1 MIWLGAVAFCNALGS
16 VIIFPLAP
24 FVADDLSV
32 PVQDIALASLCFNGA
47 AGLGGLASALF
58 FGRLGSR
65 RALLLTLIGLA
76 VSTGLSSVAPN
87 FAILLLTRLLAGLCA
102 GPLLAVVF
110 SQAAE
115 LAPRQARNRASGAIV
130 GSYGLALMFGSP
142 VALALV
148 SAAGSW
154 RAPFVVMTIM
164 CLALAIRVVPTDRR
178 GQVETGPVAAEP
190 LKARNIALTLMRPGS
205 VTGLL
210 LTACAS
216 FGTLLISP
224 HLSTFAVKNV
234 GASPS
239 ELGSI
244 YLIGGALA
252 LLITNSTGWVMDRL
266 SPRIASVAV
275 GAVLTVL
282 LVYAF
287 VSPVLLP
294 FTIPVLGFV
303 LAAQLGRSTIAQASA
318 TRVPRATERIAYQCL
333 VSAVTSLAQAAGAGS
348 SALLLSER
356 SDGHLIGIE
365 WPALISILICWLSL
379 WLVVRLE
386 RQISATASFIDAPRT

>member
-1 MIWLGAVAFCNALGS
+1 
-16 VIIFPLAP
+16 
-24 FVADDLSV
+24 
-32 PVQDIALASLCFNGA
+32 
-47 AGLGGLASALF
+47 
-58 FGRLGSR
+58 
-65 RALLLTLIGLA
+65 
-76 VSTGLSSVAPN
+76 
-87 FAILLLTRLLAGLCA
+87 
-102 GPLLAVVF
+102 
-110 SQAAE
+110 
-115 LAPRQARNRASGAIV
+115 
-130 GSYGLALMFGSP
+130 
-142 VALALV
+142 
-148 SAAGSW
+148 
-154 RAPFVVMTIM
+154 
-164 CLALAIRVVPTDRR
+164 
-178 GQVETGPVAAEP
+178 
-190 LKARNIALTLMRPGS
+190 MRPGS

-216 FGTLLISP
+216 FATLLISP
-224 HLSTFAVKNV
+224 HLSTFAIKNL

-244 YLIGGALA
+244 YLIGGGLA
-252 LLITNSTGWVMDRL
+252 LLTTGSTGWVMDRL

-303 LAAQLGRSTIAQASA
+303 LAAQLARSTIAQASA
-318 TRVPRATERIAYQCL
+318 TRVPRARERIAYQCL

-356 SDGHLIGIE
+356 SDGQLIGIE
-365 WPALISILICWLSL
+365 WPALISVLICWMSL

-386 RQISATASFIDAPRT
+386 RQISANASIIDAPRT